1 MRAKKPLNIEVG
13 QRIREMREE
22 LKLTR
27 EQLAEASEMTPRF
40 LTCVENG
47 QSGISLESLK
57 KLSVS
62 LRVSTDYL
70 LFGRKYG
77 KVPQDIIDALADIPE
92 DYYDQLVKL
101 IRLFGEVAKKGCKK

>member
-13 QRIREMREE
+13 RRIREMREE

-47 QSGISLESLK
+47 QSGVSLESLK
-57 KLSVS
+57 KLSAS

-70 LFGRKYG
+70 LFGRKCG

-92 DYYDQLVKL
+92 SYYDQLVKQ
-101 IRLFGEVAKKGCKK
+101 IRLFGEIAKK

>member
-1 MRAKKPLNIEVG
+1 MRAKKSLNIEVG
-13 QRIREMREE
+13 RRIRRVRED

-47 QSGISLESLK
+47 QSGVSLESLK

-62 LRVSTDYL
+62 LRVSADYL
-70 LFGRKYG
+70 LFGRKCG
-77 KVPQDIIDALADIPE
+77 KLPQDIVDAVANIPE
-92 DYYDQLVKL
+92 RYYDQLVKQ
-101 IRLFGEVAKKGCKK
+101 IRLFDEITKK

>member
-1 MRAKKPLNIEVG
+1 MRVKKSLNVEVG
-13 QRIREMREE
+13 QRIRKVRED

-47 QSGISLESLK
+47 QSGVSLESLK
-57 KLSVS
+57 KLSAS

-77 KVPQDIIDALADIPE
+77 KIPQDILDALADIPE
-92 DYYDQLVKL
+92 SYYDQLVKQ
-101 IRLFGEVAKKGCKK
+101 IRLFGEIANK